1 MTSLALAVLIL
12 AVPTTDADLTHV
24 FADKPANGGALL
36 YPNDSGSYLF
46 SFWQLPIFIRYD
58 VDTGRI
64 PYDGERLTVATL
76 KGPLARTVTVSQ
88 LGIRGERLQLHSSDP
103 AKARPIIPI
112 SKNKLLV
119 QAVSSGFYPLHRI
132 TKAPSRVFAISIV
145 RLDARGSN
153 PNSDYLLPRDDYGWY
168 EAIEAHADERTGV
181 MDVLVAHTM
190 SSNSRTRFE
199 AYRIAGDKLT
209 RVPDRTG
216 RYAKLTGKSLRIF
229 ASTEWAHGGWPF
241 SPTKVAA
248 DRLTGSIAFIRDGKV
263 TVGSRVVP
271 LPHVETVRYI
281 GGRLYAST
289 RSNPDMQ
296 TRRKTFVWNPSTRK
310 FDLVGE
316 FGIAGVSPNGKVWI
330 KQFSDKPKV
339 TLTNVP

>member
-24 FADKPANGGALL
+24 FADKPANGGTLL
-36 YPNDSGSYLF
+36 YPSDSGSYLF

-58 VDTGRI
+58 VDTRRI
-64 PYDGERLTVATL
+64 AYDGERLRVATF
-76 KGPLARTVTVSQ
+76 KGPLARTKTVSQ
-88 LGIRGERLQLHSSDP
+88 LGIRGERLQLVTGH
-103 AKARPIIPI
+103 AAYARPIIPI

-119 QAVSSGFYPLHRI
+119 QANSGGFYPLHRK
-132 TKAPSRVFAISIV
+132 TKMPSRVFAISIV
-145 RLDARGSN
+145 RLDARGAN
-153 PNSDYLLPRDDYGWY
+153 PNSDYLLPRDDHGWY
-168 EAIEAHADERTGV
+168 EAIDGHADERTGV
-181 MDVLVAHTM
+181 IDVLVAHTM

-199 AYRIAGDKLT
+199 AYRIAENKMT

-216 RYAKLTGKSLRIF
+216 RYAQVTGKSLPVF
-229 ASTEWAHGGWPF
+229 ASLNLARTAWPF
-241 SPTKVAA
+241 SPTNIAA

-263 TVGSRVVP
+263 NVGSRVVP

-296 TRRKTFVWNPSTRK
+296 TVRETFVWNPSTRK

-330 KQFSDKPKV
+330 KHFSDPQKII
-339 TLTNVP
+339 LEQIR